1 MSIPRIAVILIL
13 YTPFPS
19 KGGANRTKKQRLS
32 FQSTAAQQKG
42 SAEAHLRPT
51 PILHKRPFKG
61 RKADGAAGTDM
72 VLALLTRRIFA
83 LISLLIEDLG
93 CCIKTALAKAQ
104 TASQER
110 FFNLRNVRLL

>member
-32 FQSTAAQQKG
+32 FQSAAAQQKG

-51 PILHKRPFKG
+51 PILHKKPFKV
-61 RKADGAAGTDM
+61 RKAAAPAD
-72 VLALLTRRIFA
+72 RIV
-83 LISLLIEDLG
+83 
-93 CCIKTALAKAQ
+93 KAEKPD
-104 TASQER
+104 THRNSVYKSAYFFHTFER
-110 FFNLRNVRLL
+110 YSANSSSFVTSE